1 MVELSDDE
9 SCFDMSSVSL
19 TTNEQ
24 QEGSESQYKQ
34 KEGLTL
40 SQMTSYVQKKG
51 TTTTSQDAQSLLM
64 SVDSHG
70 AKKLNVM

>member
-1 MVELSDDE
+1 MVELSNDE

-24 QEGSESQYKQ
+24 GSESEYKQ
-34 KEGLTL
+34 KEGHNL
-40 SQMTSYVQKKG
+40 SQMTSYVQKKE
-51 TTTTSQDAQSLLM
+51 TTSQDAQSLLM